1 MMTTDLV
8 ENYPGFPEGITGF
21 ELSDRMRQQ
30 AERFG
35 LEIRSQEVLELKPGK
50 PAHTVVLEKG
60 PLTAG
65 AIIIATGARYRR
77 LGVPGEDKLAGRG
90 VSFCATC
97 DGAFFKDET
106 IAMVG
111 GGDNALTEI
120 LFLERFAK
128 KIHLIH
134 RRDQFRPANTCRNA
148 SLMNSGKVQVHLD
161 TVVTEFKGQSAL
173 EALELRNVKTG
184 EQLYPAG
191 YRGLHRHRHGAQ
203 HRLARQP
210 SAPGQMGLHR
220 YRSGHGGRHPGHL
233 CRRGCALQM
242 GEADFHRRGGCGTV
256 ATIAVERYLETL
268 KQRVN
273 YETQNLCQNPSAT
286 GFPCLHLG
294 LLHHQGLVRRKTKT
308 RSAPGSFG
316 RARHQEFKKEEI

>member
-1 MMTTDLV
+1 MPAWDYDLIIIGGGPAGLTAGIYAGRARLKTLLLEKLIHGGQMMTTDLV

-21 ELSDRMRQQ
+21 ELSDRMRKQ

-50 PAHTVVLEKG
+50 TAHTLVLENG
-60 PLTAG
+60 QLTAG

-77 LGVPGEDKLAGRG
+77 LGVPGEDKLVGRG

-97 DGAFFKDET
+97 DGAFFKDES

-134 RRDQFRPANTCRNA
+134 RRDQFRACKYLQERGLQGIA
-148 SLMNSGKVQVHLD
+148 KVQIHLD

-173 EALELRNVKTG
+173 EG
-184 EQLYPAG
+184 SG
-191 YRGLHRHRHGAQ
+191 IAQ
-203 HRLARQP
+203 R
-210 SAPGQMGLHR
+210 
-220 YRSGHGGRHPGHL
+220 
-233 CRRGCALQM
+233 
-242 GEADFHRRGGCGTV
+242 
-256 ATIAVERYLETL
+256 
-268 KQRVN
+268 
-273 YETQNLCQNPSAT
+273 
-286 GFPCLHLG
+286 
-294 LLHHQGLVRRKTKT
+294 
-308 RSAPGSFG
+308 
-316 RARHQEFKKEEI
+316 

>member
-1 MMTTDLV
+1 MPEWDYDLIIIGGGPGGLTAGIYAGRARLKTLLLEKLIHGGQMMTTDLV

-50 PAHTVVLEKG
+50 PAHTVVLPDG
-60 PLTAG
+60 QFTAG

-77 LGVPGEDKLAGRG
+77 LGVPGEDRLAGHG

-97 DGAFFKDET
+97 DGAFFKDEE

-111 GGDNALTEI
+111 GGDNALTET

-134 RRDQFRPANTCRNA
+134 RRDQFRACKYLQERVFKIA
-148 SLMNSGKVQVHLD
+148 KVQVHLD
-161 TVVTEFKGQSAL
+161 TVVTECKGQSAL

-184 EQLYPAG
+184 EHSTLPVAGAFIAIGMVPNTVWLGNLLPLDKWGFIVTGPAMEVG
-191 YRGLHRHRHGAQ
+191 IPGIFAAGDVRSKWE
-203 HRLARQP
+203 RQI
-210 SAPGQMGLHR
+210 STAVG
-220 YRSGHGGRHPGHL
+220 
-233 CRRGCALQM
+233 
-242 GEADFHRRGGCGTV
+242 DGTV

-268 KQRVN
+268 KN
-273 YETQNLCQNPSAT
+273 
-286 GFPCLHLG
+286 G
-294 LLHHQGLVRRKTKT
+294 
-308 RSAPGSFG
+308 
-316 RARHQEFKKEEI
+316 

>member
-1 MMTTDLV
+1 MPEWDYDLIIIGGGPGGLTAGIYAGRARLKTLLLEKLIHGGQMMTTDLV

-35 LEIRSQEVLELKPGK
+35 LLIRSQEVLELKPGK
-50 PAHTVVLEKG
+50 PAHTVVLPDG
-60 PLTAG
+60 NLTAG

-77 LGVPGEDKLAGRG
+77 LGVPGEDKLVGHG

-97 DGAFFKDET
+97 DGAFFKDEE

-134 RRDQFRPANTCRNA
+134 RRDQFRACKYLQERVFGIA
-148 SLMNSGKVQVHLD
+148 KVQVHLD
-161 TVVTEFKGQSAL
+161 TVVTECKGQSQL

-184 EQLYPAG
+184 EHSTLPVTGAFSAIGMVPNTAWLGNLLPLDKWGFIVTGPTMEVHTPGIFAAG
-191 YRGLHRHRHGAQ
+191 DVRSKWE
-203 HRLARQP
+203 RQI
-210 SAPGQMGLHR
+210 STAVG
-220 YRSGHGGRHPGHL
+220 
-233 CRRGCALQM
+233 
-242 GEADFHRRGGCGTV
+242 DGTV
-256 ATIAVERYLETL
+256 AAIAVERYLETL
-268 KQRVN
+268 KN
-273 YETQNLCQNPSAT
+273 
-286 GFPCLHLG
+286 G
-294 LLHHQGLVRRKTKT
+294 
-308 RSAPGSFG
+308 
-316 RARHQEFKKEEI
+316 